1 MTIKRIADIT
11 ASALLL
17 LALAPFVLV
26 VAIAIAVTMGAPVVF
41 RQKRPGRHGK
51 VFDMLKFRSMTDQVD
66 ANGEL
71 LPDSDRT
78 TPLGQF
84 LRDTSLDELPQ
95 LINVFLGEMSLV
107 GPRPL
112 LAKYT
117 ANCTPEQAHRFD
129 ARPGITGWAQ
139 IQGRKA
145 VDYDR
150 RFEYDVWYVRH
161 QSLLLDLKILFATLR
176 TVFRKDGIVEIDVVA
191 SEPRHRPTETVPA
204 LKTQLGTIAGD

>member
-1 MTIKRIADIT
+1 
-11 ASALLL
+11 
-17 LALAPFVLV
+17 
-26 VAIAIAVTMGAPVVF
+26 
-41 RQKRPGRHGK
+41 
-51 VFDMLKFRSMTDQVD
+51 MLKFRSMNDNVD

-112 LAKYT
+112 LAKYV

-161 QSLLLDLKILFATLR
+161 QSLSLDVKILLATLQ
-176 TVFRKDGIVEIDVVA
+176 TVVRKDGIVETGEATSVPAIA
-191 SEPRHRPTETVPA
+191 RQRTAETVPG
-204 LKTQLGTIAGD
+204 LKARLSSRAGDQAENMA